1 MDNIELNLCKIGG
14 DILIAYAVKWIDNK
28 YVCIVFVSYY
38 IITHITC
45 NCSKV

>member
-28 YVCIVFVSYY
+28 YVCIVFVSY
-38 IITHITC
+38 
-45 NCSKV
+45 